1 MKHYFSSIYDRF
13 SYDKIIYGYLLLS
26 LYPLLFVIVHI
37 GTEYNYTEF
46 ESKNM
51 RVCKYIH
58 TCVYVCVC
66 VFIYIYIYIYTRAR
80 AYILH
85 VHVRTCVYRCIHIR
99 V

>member
-66 VFIYIYIYIYTRAR
+66 VYIYIYIYTHVRAR
-80 AYILH
+80 TYCMFMYVRVCIDVYIYAYK
-85 VHVRTCVYRCIHIR
+85 
-99 V
+99 

>member
-66 VFIYIYIYIYTRAR
+66 VFIYIYIYIYIHTCAR
-80 AYILH
+80 
-85 VHVRTCVYRCIHIR
+85 VHIACSCTYVCV
-99 V
+99 

>member
-66 VFIYIYIYIYTRAR
+66 VFIYIYIYTHVRAR
-80 AYILH
+80 TYCMFMYVRVCIDVYIYAYK
-85 VHVRTCVYRCIHIR
+85 
-99 V
+99 

>member
-66 VFIYIYIYIYTRAR
+66 VYIYIYIHTCAR
-80 AYILH
+80 
-85 VHVRTCVYRCIHIR
+85 VHIACSCTYVCV
-99 V
+99 